1 VVGTEVTGLDH
12 LRAGFHVT
20 PADTKGYEEWKRV
33 ALDNN
38 PDLQALTKGIEI
50 SRQEINK
57 ARSGHVPRLDVVGT
71 YGKLASDTINTYNQ
85 DQVIRS
91 IGFQLNVPLYNGGA
105 VSAQTRQAQASHE
118 KAKADLETQMDKTLV
133 ELRKNY
139 NQVASSVPRNE
150 ALEKAVES
158 ARLLVTATEQSIKG
172 GVRINLDLLNA
183 KRQLVTAQRDLAQ
196 ARYGYIM
203 AALRLRAAAG
213 VLSADDVKL
222 MAAYFE

>member
-1 VVGTEVTGLDH
+1 MLETQSRLDLAEATVLEAKDALQSAKDVLEGVVGTEVTGLDH

-85 DQVIRS
+85 DQARS
-91 IGFQLNVPLYNGGA
+91 ARRPA
-105 VSAQTRQAQASHE
+105 RPRQAM
-118 KAKADLETQMDKTLV
+118 KK
-133 ELRKNY
+133 
-139 NQVASSVPRNE
+139 PRPTW
-150 ALEKAVES
+150 KPRWTRPWWS
-158 ARLLVTATEQSIKG
+158 CARTTTRWPAACPAMK
-172 GVRINLDLLNA
+172 RW
-183 KRQLVTAQRDLAQ
+183 KRQWNRP
-196 ARYGYIM
+196 GCW
-203 AALRLRAAAG
+203 
-213 VLSADDVKL
+213 
-222 MAAYFE
+222 